1 VKSIIIC
8 LLVLSGIEILYGQVL
23 PSPTSNRSPRTGEE
37 ARQREFENNR
47 EAMERL
53 SRQASTGGER
63 SHPTKTLSDEERK
76 KFKVVISPNPDDLEK
91 HKDFLKRSKTG
102 IFLLLPDFDCETK
115 YLIRTDAN
123 CANFVPGTWAYS
135 LRRKN
140 YSDADFHDIR
150 FNDDSLSSSGL
161 LNQGILVSLGD
172 VPLESISL
180 NSDGVKHLA
189 DFKPSTMREEASNQF
204 EQIAKGIKEYNYVYS
219 KKTKVVVNNTYAMRL
234 VAYKF
239 EDKWLSRF
247 NNSTVT
253 AQDLKFFQLEGD
265 KRVDLTVAFRVI
277 SKNADG
283 GITILWKELDRKESP
298 KIVFQKNE
306 KLADIKS
313 DS

>member
-1 VKSIIIC
+1 MKSIIIC

-91 HKDFLKRSKTG
+91 HKDFLKQSKTG

-115 YLIRTDAN
+115 YLVRTDAN

-140 YSDADFHDIR
+140 YSNADFHDLR
-150 FNDDSLSSSGL
+150 FKNDSLMSDGL

-172 VPLESISL
+172 VPLENISL
-180 NSDGVKHLA
+180 NSDGVKYLVN
-189 DFKPSTMREEASNQF
+189 FKPGEIHKEASRQF
-204 EQIAKGIKEYNYVYS
+204 EQIVKGIKDSDYIYS
-219 KKTKVVVNNTYAMRL
+219 KKTKVVVNNTYAIRL
-234 VAYKF
+234 ISYRF
-239 EDKWLSRF
+239 QDKWLSRF
-247 NNSTVT
+247 SNSNMT
-253 AQDLKFFQLEGD
+253 AKDLKFFQLEDD
-265 KRVDLTVAFRVI
+265 KRVDLTVAFRI
-277 SKNADG
+277 IRKNDDG
-283 GITILWKELDRKESP
+283 GITILWKEVDRKESP

-306 KLADIKS
+306 ELTDIKS
-313 DS
+313 NS